1 MNTNIADTPAPRRAS
16 AACHPRRRVA
26 MGLAAGLAAWLLAPA
41 ARAEDTLK
49 LAIGQRGNWENSV
62 SELGQDAGFFKKH
75 GLVLTLLYT
84 EGGGQTQQ
92 AVISGSVDI
101 GIGVGTYGV
110 MGSFAKGAPIRIIGN
125 AIDGAHDLYWY
136 VDAKSP
142 IHSLADAA
150 GKTIAY
156 STTGSSTDVGVK
168 ALMRVDKVSMTP
180 VATGSPPA
188 TFTQVMSGQVDIGW
202 ASPPFGVEA
211 VQAGR
216 TRIVAR
222 GSDVPEFA
230 HQSVRVIVANAGSV
244 AHKADAMERYMQ
256 AYRETLDWMYSNPAA
271 LDAYAK
277 WAGTTPALA
286 KQVRDEFYPKENLD
300 PGRIL
305 GLDVLSTD
313 AVGLKFLPAPLRPD
327 QLTTLVQQPA
337 ASH

>member
-1 MNTNIADTPAPRRAS
+1 MIRLVLAALTACLMIS
-16 AACHPRRRVA
+16 AAQA
-26 MGLAAGLAAWLLAPA
+26 Q
-41 ARAEDTLK
+41 DTLK

-75 GLVLTLLYT
+75 GLTLDILYT

-110 MGSFAKGAPIRIIGN
+110 LGAFAKGRPAAGDQATQWTARMTSTGTFP
-125 AIDGAHDLYWY
+125 AD
-136 VDAKSP
+136 SP
-142 IHSLADAA
+142 VHTLADAA

-156 STTGSSTDVGVK
+156 STTGSSTDLVVRGFQ
-168 ALMRVDKVSMTP
+168 RVFHVSMNP

-222 GSDVPEFA
+222 GSNVPEFA
-230 HQSVRVIVANAGSV
+230 TQSVRVMIANAGSL
-244 AHKADAMERYMQ
+244 AHKADAIARYMQ
-256 AYRETLDWMYSNPAA
+256 AYRETVDWLYSDPAA
-271 LDAYAK
+271 LAAYGK
-277 WAGTTPALA
+277 WAGVSPELA
-286 KQVRDEFYPKENLD
+286 KQVRDEFYPKQNLD
-300 PGRIL
+300 PDRIL
-305 GLDVLSTD
+305 GLQALSD
-313 AVGLKFLPAPLRPD
+313 RR
-327 QLTTLVQQPA
+327 
-337 ASH
+337 SHL

>member
-1 MNTNIADTPAPRRAS
+1 MDKNIADTPGPRAAS
-16 AACHPRRRVA
+16 TSAHPRRRVA
-26 MGLAAGLAAWLLAPA
+26 LGLAAGLAAWLLAPT

-49 LAIGQRGNWENSV
+49 LAIGQRGNWENAV

-110 MGSFAKGAPIRIIGN
+110 LGAFGKGAPVRIIGN
-125 AIDGAHDLYWY
+125 SMDGAHDLYWY
-136 VDAKSP
+136 VRADSP
-142 IHSLADAA
+142 VHSPADAA
-150 GKTIAY
+150 GRTIAY
-156 STTGSSTDVGVK
+156 STTGSSTDLVVRG
-168 ALMRVDKVSMTP
+168 LMRTFKVTMTP

-211 VQAGR
+211 AQAGR

-230 HQSVRVIVANAGSV
+230 NQSVRVMIANAGSL
-244 AHKADAMERYMQ
+244 AHKADEIARYMQ
-256 AYRETLDWMYSNPAA
+256 AYRETVEWMYSNPAA

-286 KQVRDEFYPKENLD
+286 KQVRDEFYPKQNLD

-305 GLDVLSTD
+305 GLDVLSND
-313 AVGLKFLPAPLRPD
+313 AVGLKFLSAPLRPD
-327 QLTTLVQQPA
+327 QLTALVQQPPA
-337 ASH
+337 PH